1 MPYILWDKHYGWH
14 HQRIKHAASLF
25 SIFIKS
31 TISHGGVGGGGP
43 SHFFFYQKDLHI
55 FLTHKIHKTHYKNSH
70 RMKLDNTKIN
80 ALSKADLDQYHVV
93 HCFKGRDPFSDP
105 FSSPK
110 KKIFPVLILFAGK
123 IFLSFLVN
131 PRSEFLRNP

>member
-1 MPYILWDKHYGWH
+1 
-14 HQRIKHAASLF
+14 
-25 SIFIKS
+25 
-31 TISHGGVGGGGP
+31 
-43 SHFFFYQKDLHI
+43 
-55 FLTHKIHKTHYKNSH
+55 
-70 RMKLDNTKIN
+70 MKLDNTNIN

-123 IFLSFLVN
+123 IFLSFPVN
-131 PRSEFLRNP
+131 PRSEFLRNPWEQLDLFCASYCIISLGINSTFGSWNIEKISTLL